1 MDSESLWRMSYLEQQ
16 VDELKAIV
24 NSLTEELEDLKAE
37 YREYRADT
45 QMYINELRTSFDN
58 EKYYD

>member
-1 MDSESLWRMSYLEQQ
+1 MDSESLWRMSHLEQQ

-24 NSLTEELEDLKAE
+24 NSLTEELEDLRME